1 MTPAP
6 SPGTDQPA
14 ATDQA
19 AGTGRPAGTD
29 PGVLPWVRIDAASSV
44 PPYEQLRL
52 QILDAANE
60 GRLAVGTR
68 LPPVRALAGHLGL
81 AVNTVARA
89 YRELEQAQV
98 VTTRSRAGTVV
109 AAGSDTARS
118 KVAEAARVYAEA
130 VRANGVSPD
139 DAVSFVRAALN

>member
-1 MTPAP
+1 MGSMT
-6 SPGTDQPA
+6 SEPGSTR
-14 ATDQA
+14 TA
-19 AGTGRPAGTD
+19 AGADAGA
-29 PGVLPWVRIDAASSV
+29 LHWVRIDAASTV

-60 GRLAVGTR
+60 GRLPVGTR

-109 AAGSDTARS
+109 AAGGDNGRS
-118 KVAEAARVYAEA
+118 RVAEAARAYADA
-130 VRANGVSPD
+130 VRANGVSEEE
-139 DAVSFVRAALN
+139 AVSFLRAALG